1 MLNIMKY
8 NMKELL
14 DQLVEHEGLE
24 LVAYEDSLGIDTIGI
39 GRNLENRG
47 LTETELAHIGK
58 DVSDICEWGITK
70 EDAYYLA
77 ENDIKIVEK
86 EVCEAHSC
94 VVELDE
100 IRQRIIIDMAFNMG
114 VPRLNKFKKMWKAI
128 DEENFEEAKIQMLD
142 SRWARQVGNR
152 AVRLSNA
159 METGEW
165 V

>member
-1 MLNIMKY
+1 MT
-8 NMKELL
+8 ELL
-14 DQLVEHEGLE
+14 DQLVLHEGLE
-24 LVAYEDSLGIDTIGI
+24 LLPYKDSLGIDTIGI
-39 GRNLENRG
+39 GRNLEHRG
-47 LTETELAHIGK
+47 LSEEELVHIGK
-58 DVSDICEWGITK
+58 DISDICEWGITK
-70 EDAYYLA
+70 EQAYYLA

-86 EVCEAHSC
+86 EVCEAHPC

-100 IRQRIIIDMAFNMG
+100 IRQRVIIDMAFNMG

-128 DEENFEEAKIQMLD
+128 EEENYEESKIQMLD
-142 SRWARQVGNR
+142 SRWANQVGNR

>member
-1 MLNIMKY
+1 MKY
-8 NMKELL
+8 NMTELL
-14 DQLVEHEGLE
+14 DQLVLHEGLE
-24 LVAYEDSLGIDTIGI
+24 LLPYKDSLGIDTIGI
-39 GRNLENRG
+39 GRNLEHRG
-47 LTETELAHIGK
+47 LSEEELVHIGK
-58 DVSDICEWGITK
+58 DISDICEWGITK
-70 EDAYYLA
+70 EQAYYLA

-86 EVCEAHSC
+86 EVCEAHPC

-100 IRQRIIIDMAFNMG
+100 IRQRVIIDMAFNMG

-128 DEENFEEAKIQMLD
+128 EEENYEESKIQMLD
-142 SRWARQVGNR
+142 SRWANQVGNR